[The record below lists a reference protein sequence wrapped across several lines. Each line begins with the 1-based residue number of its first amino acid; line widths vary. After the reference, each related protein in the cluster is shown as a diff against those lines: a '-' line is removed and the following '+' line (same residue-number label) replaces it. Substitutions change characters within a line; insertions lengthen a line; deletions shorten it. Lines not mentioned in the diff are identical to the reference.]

1 MANDY
6 FNPNG
11 PQVVPSYIAV
21 KYAIMGKWSD
31 VLGLF
36 IRYVEKPNKFTEK
49 ELQAQLGAL
58 VLLLLTAYGQHMDR
72 FFKKVP
78 KDLKLDTF
86 KKVVDR
92 ITNQKEIDVYKE
104 EIVPLIAEI
113 PYVMNFMGITD
124 IVLKSAS
131 MGDYFAGM

>member
-1 MANDY
+1 MTNDY

-21 KYAIMGKWSD
+21 KYAIIGKWSD

-58 VLLLLTAYGQHMDR
+58 VLLLLTAYGQHIDK
-72 FFKKVP
+72 FFRKIP
-78 KDLKLDTF
+78 KNLKLDTF
-86 KKVVDR
+86 KVVVER
-92 ITNQKEIDVYKE
+92 ITDEKAPEIHRD

-113 PYVMNFMGITD
+113 PYVMNYMGITD

-131 MGDYFAGM
+131 MGDYFAGI